1 MKSTML
7 DLGPV
12 NPGFKNAKLK
22 DMQETLLPSAIEN
35 WTNLTGLQLRE
46 IIQMGEFFCKLHL
59 LANFATEYDK
69 VQKLF

>member
-12 NPGFKNAKLK
+12 NPGFNAKLK

-35 WTNLTGLQLRE
+35 WTNLTGLQ
-46 IIQMGEFFCKLHL
+46 
-59 LANFATEYDK
+59 
-69 VQKLF
+69 